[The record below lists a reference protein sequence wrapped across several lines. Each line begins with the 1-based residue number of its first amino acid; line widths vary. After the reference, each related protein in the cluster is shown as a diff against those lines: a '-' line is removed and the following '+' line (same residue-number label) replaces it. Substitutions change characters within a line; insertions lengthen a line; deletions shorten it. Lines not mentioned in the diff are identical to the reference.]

1 MLYGTCSRADRG
13 CRRGWG
19 VLLGGGTF
27 GQLLRLFHALKRKR
41 TLFKSG
47 IDEGWVNVPAAPHA
61 YAPGI
66 YWTPY
71 RRAPK
76 GIVDER
82 RIVGVV
88 EENKEET
95 RSTLYILGV
104 TVLRHP

>member
-1 MLYGTCSRADRG
+1 M
-13 CRRGWG
+13 
-19 VLLGGGTF
+19 GGGTF
-27 GQLLRLFHALKRKR
+27 VQLLRLFHGLKRKR

-66 YWTPY
+66 YWAPY
-71 RRAPK
+71 RRAAT

-95 RSTLYILGV
+95 RSTLYILG
-104 TVLRHP
+104 TS